1 MRKKTLAWGLTLMV
15 LVAGGMLV
23 SQKVFSQ
30 KEPNVN
36 RPQSRL
42 GIYGVMGFVI
52 TEVDPNSTA
61 AQAGLK
67 PGDIVT
73 GLNGQISGIREF
85 QSVIWSSPPGTS
97 LSIEYLRLNQVTGKT
112 EENRVTVKT
121 MAFTASAQSN
131 HVRVSATKGSYGLVD
146 CPGGCCDICQG
157 LAPNKYC
164 ALRGYF
170 TGFRNC
176 RSDGFSCKGL
186 YCA

>member
-1 MRKKTLAWGLTLMV
+1 MV
-15 LVAGGMLV
+15 LVAVGMLV
-23 SQKVFSQ
+23 SRKVFPQTDQKVN
-30 KEPNVN
+30 P
-36 RPQSRL
+36 PQSRL

-73 GLNGQISGIREF
+73 GLNGQLTGIREF
-85 QSVIWSSPPGTS
+85 QGAIWSSPPETT
-97 LSIEYLRLNQVTGKT
+97 LSIEYLRLNPATGKT
-112 EENRVTVKT
+112 EENKVTVKT
-121 MAFTASAQSN
+121 MAFTANAQSN
-131 HVRVSATKGSYGLVD
+131 HVRVSTTKASHGLVA
-146 CPGGCCDICQG
+146 CPEGCCESCQG
-157 LAPNKYC
+157 SVPEKYC
-164 ALRGYF
+164 ILRQYF